1 MELTQVE
8 GRYARFGILQASHAK
23 AYPGEN
29 IVEKLADIMGDQLN
43 IYNCVQLLVATLV
56 RAYHLGNERTL
67 KRQFDLQVLSE
78 LPLCWCIGQKAGLAN
93 L

>member
-1 MELTQVE
+1 MKEDMQDLE
-8 GRYARFGILQASHAK
+8 FYRLPMPRHILMKMGIVK
-23 AYPGEN
+23 
-29 IVEKLADIMGDQLN
+29 KLADIMGDQLN